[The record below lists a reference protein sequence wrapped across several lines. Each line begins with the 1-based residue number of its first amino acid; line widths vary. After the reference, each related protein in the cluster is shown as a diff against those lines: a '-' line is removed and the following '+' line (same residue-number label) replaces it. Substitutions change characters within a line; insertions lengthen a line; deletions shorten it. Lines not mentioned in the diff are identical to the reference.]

1 VLPVGP
7 ERLVAYSD
15 RFDFIPQ
22 DVEHSVYSDGTDLPR
37 LEIEVT
43 RNGENIGYCELHLHR
58 TKYSPH
64 VSLGLTSRLRS
75 D

>member
-1 VLPVGP
+1 M
-7 ERLVAYSD
+7 AYGD
-15 RFDFIPQ
+15 KFDFVPKDI
-22 DVEHSVYSDGTDLPR
+22 DRHMYADGTELPG

-43 RNGENIGYCELHLHR
+43 RNGESIGYAEIHLHR